1 MYVERSLQSVRNAE
15 DVYGAPDT
23 LVHRDQPVLHVANLA
38 NTPVRIARGQA
49 LGTAHA
55 PDAWLDHQRD
65 YSEEQLRQCTAHAN
79 MVRQLVHSQLPTQGL
94 ITRAHAV
101 DLPLGNATRAIEED
115 PLAEPPLEGGP
126 KTAETPLDDV
136 PTTDLIREIDVSEE
150 LTGRDRERL
159 LQVLSRNSAA
169 FSLDGRLGTVKNAT
183 CTIPLREGSKEVS
196 LPPFPGS
203 PAKRE
208 VM

>member
-1 MYVERSLQSVRNAE
+1 
-15 DVYGAPDT
+15 
-23 LVHRDQPVLHVANLA
+23 
-38 NTPVRIARGQA
+38 
-49 LGTAHA
+49 
-55 PDAWLDHQRD
+55 
-65 YSEEQLRQCTAHAN
+65 
-79 MVRQLVHSQLPTQGL
+79 
-94 ITRAHAV
+94 
-101 DLPLGNATRAIEED
+101 ED

-208 VM
+208 VMDAQMDKWIALDVIEPSVSPWGAPAFIVYRNGK